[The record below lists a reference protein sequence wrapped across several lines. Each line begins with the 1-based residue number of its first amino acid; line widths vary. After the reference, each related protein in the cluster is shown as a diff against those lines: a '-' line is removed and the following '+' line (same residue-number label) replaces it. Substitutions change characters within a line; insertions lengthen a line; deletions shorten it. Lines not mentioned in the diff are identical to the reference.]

1 MSVVVERLTKRFH
14 PHVAP
19 AVHEVSFE
27 APSGAIT
34 ALLGPSGAGKSTVL
48 RLIAGLERPDEGRV
62 VIDGEDVTR
71 RAVQKRGVGFV
82 FQSYG
87 LFDHMSVCQNIGFGL
102 SVRRTKRAEIDR
114 RVNELL
120 SLIQLDGYGDRR
132 PGQLS
137 GGQRQRVA
145 FARALAVHPRIL
157 LLDEPFGALDAK
169 VRVELRDWLRQ
180 LHAETRITTLLVTH
194 DQEEAFA
201 VAERV
206 VIILGGR
213 AAQVGA
219 PAEVV
224 AAPASAQVAEFLV
237 HARARAGGPVAPAV
251 AGAAS
256 GTVVG
261 VRRVGTRVRVMVDS
275 PRRLEV
281 ELPASR
287 FEALRIGE
295 GDPVEVDPSTGEIS
309 PRGRS

>member
-1 MSVVVERLTKRFH
+1 MSVVAERLTKRFH
-14 PHVAP
+14 PNAAP
-19 AVHEVSFE
+19 AVCEVSFE

-62 VIDGEDVTR
+62 VIDGGDVTR

-87 LFDHMSVCQNIGFGL
+87 LFDHMSVRQNIGFGL
-102 SVRRTKRAEIDR
+102 SVRRIKRGEIDQ

-120 SLIQLDGYGDRR
+120 SLIQLEGYGDRR

-145 FARALAVHPRIL
+145 FARALAVSPKIL

-169 VRVELRDWLRQ
+169 VRVELRDWLER

-206 VIILGGR
+206 VIILKGR
-213 AAQVGA
+213 AAQVGS
-219 PAEVV
+219 PAEVT
-224 AAPASAQVAEFLV
+224 AAPASKPVADFLV
-237 HARARAGGPVAPAV
+237 YARARAEAPIGPLSARV
-251 AGAAS
+251 AS
-256 GTVVG
+256 GTIVG
-261 VRRVGTRVRVMVDS
+261 VSRTGDRVLVTVEA

-287 FEALRIGE
+287 FEAMRVGE
-295 GDPVEVDPSTGEIS
+295 GDSVEVDPSTGELS
-309 PRGRS
+309 PRGR